1 MTLPMLSRLKEI
13 CGDGVVPVPGGWALN
28 LGPQSSVDVT
38 GPQLPGV
45 TQFHPGSGPLDL
57 PRMSRFLDRQPP
69 EALDRTVHTLPR
81 SPGRLTLSGLGEQ
94 ADLLRLP
101 VQAWV
106 ADLRPDEPGAAL
118 PLAPHRVIYF
128 DRHGQMT
135 VPGQGDVVRVVPRS
149 SRAPRPY
156 AEVNDEVASI
166 VAAHPHPPGR
176 IVFSDGGV
184 ELGLP
189 AALVNHRRPVA
200 TGLRGAFE
208 REDVGAVG
216 AVPVEVL
223 DGYVEL
229 LRRMQSAAP
238 GAHGLV
244 AVDGAA
250 GTSLYLGVREPHGV
264 SFIDLATLRAALLP
278 QDAAGISFGMLP
290 DSLSV
295 QDVLSALNTIAAGRS
310 PRVER
315 PVAPAGAGPVG
326 PTRLNRLQL
335 ADAVRDTVR
344 AVGSGTDQINCVALL
359 DALKD
364 RLYPTGVRATGVHDD
379 LALSTGRPEGTL
391 VPGATWNRVPSWD
404 DLRRAVFDAGPGAA
418 AFVLLGRRSGIGHGF
433 ALYHLADGTIVR
445 VDVQAEPDRRIVEGV
460 DGLEPVA
467 ATRAVVVDDTGR
479 VVDKAFAPVVESAG
493 PVRAQLDTPNDPR
506 FGMSRRQPGPD
517 SPNGVRADTPTT
529 VEWAPPDTPTTVE
542 GAQDVQSRPRPP
554 RPRPFSEDSLTP
566 RERQIWDGTHLS
578 AAEQASIRPD
588 MVSRSLRQRRI
599 TVILNRRRDLAET
612 QRSLQAA
619 RAALDAAPEG
629 RFATIAEREEHVNA
643 ALEGARQRWNREVP
657 IPHREEPPTPPA
669 VLLRMAREA
678 LGHEEQRATMYLVGS
693 PRDIRTERQV
703 YLDLAMDHV
712 DHPRM
717 ALTDDQHREWDG
729 HDAEAAMQRVA
740 ILANA
745 VRRLAATV
753 DGDEVATAPPP
764 PGTRPVVGGPPLDGL
779 SDGEWQTMHG
789 GPLHIRPPMDLTLA
803 PEQHHRAGR
812 HEVHTLRLEIRRL
825 SRALEDITR
834 TDPVPQAHRQRMFE
848 PLEPIAPG
856 RPLARPRLTRPG
868 RQLFRTVLATGR
880 RELVTLAAHDEHRW
894 PTGGRRLGTAA
905 DLDVDPVS
913 TSEAPE
919 MPAGINPRTNTD
931 TSNIE
936 EVEGSVQYEYY
947 TVDRTTGLSAKE
959 VLDPRERIHETKPLG
974 GYEPGGY
981 AWRHGRRVPVGEPR
995 ARVLTYDEG
1004 TGRWDVVPMD
1014 TRHVPS
1020 PPDRDADGRPVG
1032 SALPAPASAA
1042 STRYQVLRRDPDGV
1056 IDLLTYHGAPNVA
1069 PGPGGPGGIY
1079 QYHRLDGTR
1088 AGWHAGVIPGFP
1100 ATTVRLEGTVA
1111 GQTSVALVRDTDT
1124 GLWRPVP
1131 TVTEDTAPSGTPAP
1145 PAPPRTF
1152 HRLNQTTGNL
1162 EDLPVKAIQLDVLEL
1177 DLGTGA
1183 VKRAAFA
1190 ASSGPDIDGLALDP
1204 LNNLVLPPA
1213 TARGSLRYDPD
1224 AHEIQLHPSDDSSG
1238 GGGTFGDGRRP
1249 TGGGQ
1254 WGTARPTPG
1263 VGGGSRVVTRRPITT
1278 FTRTADRLAD
1288 RPAGDTPRP
1297 VVDDADTPPPTPQ
1310 PVRRPQPPTDQRR
1323 SRRSTTTAG
1332 VPHRVIRT
1340 TRRTPSPDRFDEP
1353 LAGVLDPRRAR
1364 MAVGSFNQVLVTH
1377 RGVAP
1382 SSLPRLS
1389 PAMAALS
1396 TQFNRSSAGDEPVA
1410 NRPSSYGTLGGATPA
1425 GTGTPVADPPPLAWG
1440 RMDDQQLSSEAAS
1453 VLDRRGLHAV
1463 AADEPGGVIGTVLS
1477 SGVLHRVPGMRAL
1490 TTSAATVSPDS
1501 IAGMLLAERIDG
1513 GWPMLGVSIVDQAID
1528 GAIAGW
1534 IAAGLPADA
1543 VPEPVRAGLAGNDG
1557 QPLPGAEVLVHL
1569 AAMLAGRPVD
1579 VVRSDGSQVR
1589 YGPDST
1595 EPPMVL
1601 VADSTDTLLATVPR
1615 DLVPAVLAAEPAQV
1629 LRPGLPDDPT
1639 TVQDDAGSLDELGR
1653 ALATITGVENL
1664 PLPDPEQWAAGLRT
1678 QLAGSDSVDQNGGIP
1693 QREDATLDTAL
1704 AAVRDALSDTHRT
1717 LAPPHTSWP
1726 GVIEQAGDPNI
1737 LNREQADALR
1747 DRGLAAVWTRP
1758 GGNALFEA
1766 LRLAGRHGSVRL
1778 GNIADVPAASL
1789 RSAFGALVRAEL
1801 GRPGESPLTAAERSD
1816 ATVGRAAVLDFAARL
1831 ATPTGVLYPETPH
1844 LLARTM
1850 TAVFGV
1856 DVEII
1861 GPDGTPHLYQVPG
1874 ERAPRQP
1881 LTLVVD
1887 ANGHVMATVPL
1898 RSHPGTVRVPG
1909 PRTVQLE
1916 LATYVHPAV
1925 VLEPPSDSS
1934 DLAGGDVSDLSAEG
1948 VADHESTDHQP
1959 TTDRDSLEYAT
1970 DPEPGGPDGGRP
1982 GAGGEPPIDRVR
1994 PPLVLPPAHSTVHSI
2009 GIPRGTLPHVDEL
2022 VSQVRAAA
2030 IARGRPIA
2038 ERQLN
2043 ELGQRLLG
2051 NYRQVAGGGHSVT
2064 LDGVELLI
2072 TMAPSDPRFIPNPAG
2087 SYDLVAPGPSRDAE
2101 AGRET
2106 NAQGR
2111 FRANENTHGTFN
2123 TGGVSQSHTG
2133 QGTSL
2138 RGRLAVG
2145 FGFGVGPGVLQAG
2158 RFGGGIGGTANES
2171 AWTTSQFKDA
2181 ESGRVESNRVDS
2193 TLIAYRPNWTV
2204 QMRSD
2209 PALDWD
2215 DVPPVW
2221 KSDGA
2226 HQDPLLVYI
2235 PDHYLGDAG
2244 PQVIAHDPGPG
2255 APGEAEFEANQT
2267 RLPDTYFASG
2277 LTGLPKLYD
2286 NIVHQVQAGG
2296 VPMPLGSPMRE
2307 ELRQKLWKLDANL
2320 GTAINEHDGYRI
2332 TLHDQ
2337 HGQAVAVVRV
2347 HTIRSARAQR
2357 AGATSNVSHLERVR
2371 TAIVGQSA
2379 SHGVKNESSAQV
2391 SGGVGLASSLGF
2403 GFSVSAHLGW
2413 TWTNSDTTN
2422 AGRTG
2427 LWVLVSRYTGHTN
2440 GYTMPLRHWATV
2452 STVARPAARPA
2463 LTDSVDGTALVRL
2476 PEPAAYAH
2484 GLPVDSRAVNGTQPN
2499 QRRIAYRPGA
2509 TRDTG
2514 GRRATGGVLP
2524 RHVYDGRGI
2533 GMGLARVDDEAVTR
2547 LRNRV
2552 MTELR
2557 ERGFL
2562 PPDDDRPFHHSTA
2575 VYDQVTQ
2582 NMQLA
2587 NLNVVTKF
2595 VSGDGLDSH
2604 FDQSLQDGLPFTL
2617 TVREPNGKLRS
2628 ARVTINARQY
2638 LAEYTPPQ
2646 GLVTDPEQSPN
2657 SQYYRR
2663 RTGEY
2668 HLVNLA
2674 IGTGSGGMRAGGGQT
2689 FAAGAGASV
2698 GLGLLK
2704 NVGGAVEFQR
2714 SVGASQGV
2722 GFVVNR
2728 PELLEYPGDVDEF
2741 VLPTSYFATIEYDD
2755 GTPTMRNED
2764 DPVRA
2769 EVTVHLVPLL
2779 NTGIAEAGPAATAG
2793 SPTPRE
2799 VIDQAVVYHLDTSGL
2814 LEAARTLQPQLTG
2827 VGATNDEE
2835 VNNFAG
2841 QIMQRSFLKEALGHQ
2856 LQTNQLFESGL
2867 VADRHGALAVS
2878 ADLGASTF
2886 VGATKDQF
2894 TLGLI
2899 KLWLAQ
2905 ASHTSSRGRGITV
2918 DQLDLALHGNPG
2930 LPLLT
2935 DITGEVD
2942 RSVHWGWNRNES
2954 MSRTGGKE
2962 LLELDFHRAYAFATT
2977 VDFVVQGIRERG
2989 GKLVSAR
2996 PEHST
3001 VTVDG
3006 KAMVYLLAEP
3016 EALAAYA
3023 DGHVPIS
3030 LAQLQ
3035 NALDRWQNGELT
3047 LSNNLVERILRR
3059 LMNDY
3064 GPGDSALR
3072 AWSGGIAETVEDGHR
3087 DALRAALIKAGLET
3101 PNDLWSAPYLTRTG
3115 PRALGHSGVHDF
3127 TFNDRSRMFDLVYEA
3142 VEAAA
3147 PGLLGVRQEDWA
3159 QRMRELKT
3167 QVWYRKVVPGG
3178 QSLFGRVPGGLDLL
3192 QSIMSGG
3199 REQSML
3205 EDMLGTHG
3213 ISFFLVNPI
3222 GDTLTDVVEVN
3233 LQLLTSS
3240 TPTVRDF
3247 VGGTGLENYG
3257 HAYAEQ
3263 TTGTSR
3269 DSTHTSTLPKVGLA
3283 GAHHTSGGPE
3293 LHFADGHHEGVTHA
3307 TQNTEEQTAYD
3318 WTGEYRFDI
3327 ATEFRLTVRRL
3338 DMVSRPLN
3346 NTLVHGYRSWAG
3358 HTEPVVVRRAGNLV
3372 LRVPRGLAEAQPL
3385 QGPDPVIDLSA
3396 LPRLPGDSYITAA
3409 LVDDALPAA
3418 EALLA
3423 RVLGPV
3429 AGDPGFR
3436 SSISLPVLLSRSHL
3450 TNHLTKALAGREY
3463 LLVDNMFIPGHS
3475 SNRVSMW
3482 LSGDLYNLR
3491 VLAPIVN
3498 ATGTGRYAKHQ
3509 AGTNA
3514 FSNHDRL
3521 RPSFVGGVDQAAQ
3534 THLNDPANPT
3544 QAGATDTF
3552 DASTSASRVA
3562 PRGVNN
3568 SAGDN
3573 YRNETHIKQQG
3584 EVFLVEADVVLR
3596 LAAERNT
3603 DNPLLPA
3610 RHQSREYSDPI
3621 TGTVFL
3627 EIFADELVELQ
3638 ARAAAANAAAAA
3650 FVDPATWPRADR
3662 QSQEFPLDEQLINV
3676 GKEIGDVRRTPREVA
3691 RRIQRKLDRPGPI
3704 RLTSQPGRRVFRA
3717 YEAVRAWAFEHLEE
3731 VDPAAATR
3739 VYAEQALLPHLE
3751 LQLAGPNRA
3760 EPADVA
3766 ETWTRIWDL
3775 VREVNERHTTP
3786 RALPPETALA
3796 GLDNV
3801 HTARQVARDL
3811 GRHVQLEDVDQF
3823 GDPVVHSIDPAG
3835 RVFRLDNFGEPLTA
3849 PAAYSI
3855 LLDELN
3861 RASAVDPD
3869 GEPVD
3874 PARWQGRQLDEDRIR
3889 AGIDDVALY
3898 GLYRTSWSRSQT
3910 FEQAIRGAI
3919 ADHDRAL
3926 ADAVESVDPAP
3937 PPPSPPADSDT
3948 HSVLSRRPRPRDGSF
3963 AESDHDEVL
3972 SRMASLRRRFA
3983 GHRPEEGTVD
3993 TDTESDNEVR
4003 APSDAGSSYD
4013 PRPDVPR
4020 EGAWRRPGL
4029 DSLRGVVESSTSDE
4043 PTPLTSAHFPPS
4055 QESVA
4060 VRRDRALDELGPDGR
4075 AALRERA
4082 AQIVRRITFGLADN
4096 ETAASHYPGRAIE
4109 SGISLHEQMRFLLPS
4124 EPFGRLQDVA
4134 DALLFE
4140 GPGSAELVADGL
4152 RSQVE
4157 TAFGRR
4163 LRRPA
4168 PDFDEVDPNRID
4180 TGQQAA
4186 LGRLGRYARWT
4197 PPGDD
4202 SWFAS
4207 VLRAARELP
4216 QMPSALAG
4224 IDVHDP
4230 DALRALI
4237 HGQFAGAPGLSEDN
4251 GFLIDQMFDVPM
4263 AAQFLGVQIVVVDRN
4278 GRQHVFGAGSAIY
4291 LVRNGNHYMPA
4302 LPSRPVARMDAGPSA
4317 LEVSDGAVVD
4327 VVSVGGWRR
4336 GVDGGYEVWQ
4346 RVGGLPVDVRRG

>member
-1 MTLPMLSRLKEI
+1 M
-13 CGDGVVPVPGGWALN
+13 
-28 LGPQSSVDVT
+28 
-38 GPQLPGV
+38 
-45 TQFHPGSGPLDL
+45 
-57 PRMSRFLDRQPP
+57 
-69 EALDRTVHTLPR
+69 
-81 SPGRLTLSGLGEQ
+81 
-94 ADLLRLP
+94 
-101 VQAWV
+101 
-106 ADLRPDEPGAAL
+106 
-118 PLAPHRVIYF
+118 
-128 DRHGQMT
+128 
-135 VPGQGDVVRVVPRS
+135 
-149 SRAPRPY
+149 
-156 AEVNDEVASI
+156 
-166 VAAHPHPPGR
+166 
-176 IVFSDGGV
+176 
-184 ELGLP
+184 
-189 AALVNHRRPVA
+189 
-200 TGLRGAFE
+200 
-208 REDVGAVG
+208 
-216 AVPVEVL
+216 
-223 DGYVEL
+223 
-229 LRRMQSAAP
+229 
-238 GAHGLV
+238 
-244 AVDGAA
+244 
-250 GTSLYLGVREPHGV
+250 
-264 SFIDLATLRAALLP
+264 
-278 QDAAGISFGMLP
+278 
-290 DSLSV
+290 
-295 QDVLSALNTIAAGRS
+295 
-310 PRVER
+310 
-315 PVAPAGAGPVG
+315 
-326 PTRLNRLQL
+326 
-335 ADAVRDTVR
+335 
-344 AVGSGTDQINCVALL
+344 
-359 DALKD
+359 
-364 RLYPTGVRATGVHDD
+364 
-379 LALSTGRPEGTL
+379 
-391 VPGATWNRVPSWD
+391 
-404 DLRRAVFDAGPGAA
+404 
-418 AFVLLGRRSGIGHGF
+418 
-433 ALYHLADGTIVR
+433 
-445 VDVQAEPDRRIVEGV
+445 
-460 DGLEPVA
+460 
-467 ATRAVVVDDTGR
+467 
-479 VVDKAFAPVVESAG
+479 
-493 PVRAQLDTPNDPR
+493 
-506 FGMSRRQPGPD
+506 
-517 SPNGVRADTPTT
+517 
-529 VEWAPPDTPTTVE
+529 
-542 GAQDVQSRPRPP
+542 
-554 RPRPFSEDSLTP
+554 
-566 RERQIWDGTHLS
+566 
-578 AAEQASIRPD
+578 
-588 MVSRSLRQRRI
+588 
-599 TVILNRRRDLAET
+599 
-612 QRSLQAA
+612 
-619 RAALDAAPEG
+619 
-629 RFATIAEREEHVNA
+629 
-643 ALEGARQRWNREVP
+643 
-657 IPHREEPPTPPA
+657 
-669 VLLRMAREA
+669 
-678 LGHEEQRATMYLVGS
+678 
-693 PRDIRTERQV
+693 
-703 YLDLAMDHV
+703 
-712 DHPRM
+712 
-717 ALTDDQHREWDG
+717 
-729 HDAEAAMQRVA
+729 
-740 ILANA
+740 
-745 VRRLAATV
+745 
-753 DGDEVATAPPP
+753 
-764 PGTRPVVGGPPLDGL
+764 
-779 SDGEWQTMHG
+779 
-789 GPLHIRPPMDLTLA
+789 
-803 PEQHHRAGR
+803 
-812 HEVHTLRLEIRRL
+812 
-825 SRALEDITR
+825 
-834 TDPVPQAHRQRMFE
+834 
-848 PLEPIAPG
+848 
-856 RPLARPRLTRPG
+856 
-868 RQLFRTVLATGR
+868 
-880 RELVTLAAHDEHRW
+880 
-894 PTGGRRLGTAA
+894 
-905 DLDVDPVS
+905 
-913 TSEAPE
+913 
-919 MPAGINPRTNTD
+919 
-931 TSNIE
+931 
-936 EVEGSVQYEYY
+936 
-947 TVDRTTGLSAKE
+947 
-959 VLDPRERIHETKPLG
+959 
-974 GYEPGGY
+974 
-981 AWRHGRRVPVGEPR
+981 
-995 ARVLTYDEG
+995 
-1004 TGRWDVVPMD
+1004 
-1014 TRHVPS
+1014 
-1020 PPDRDADGRPVG
+1020 
-1032 SALPAPASAA
+1032 
-1042 STRYQVLRRDPDGV
+1042 
-1056 IDLLTYHGAPNVA
+1056 
-1069 PGPGGPGGIY
+1069 
-1079 QYHRLDGTR
+1079 
-1088 AGWHAGVIPGFP
+1088 
-1100 ATTVRLEGTVA
+1100 
-1111 GQTSVALVRDTDT
+1111 
-1124 GLWRPVP
+1124 
-1131 TVTEDTAPSGTPAP
+1131 
-1145 PAPPRTF
+1145 
-1152 HRLNQTTGNL
+1152 
-1162 EDLPVKAIQLDVLEL
+1162 
-1177 DLGTGA
+1177 
-1183 VKRAAFA
+1183 
-1190 ASSGPDIDGLALDP
+1190 
-1204 LNNLVLPPA
+1204 LPPA

-1249 TGGGQ
+1249 TGGGRP
-1254 WGTARPTPG
+1254 GTARPTLG
-1263 VGGGSRVVTRRPITT
+1263 GTRGGSRVVTRRPITT
-1278 FTRTADRLAD
+1278 FTRTADRSAD
-1288 RPAGDTPRP
+1288 RPAGDPPQP
-1297 VVDDADTPPPTPQ
+1297 VVDDADTPPRTPQ

-1332 VPHRVIRT
+1332 VARRVIQT
-1340 TRRTPSPDRFDEP
+1340 TRRTPSPDRSEEP

-1364 MAVGSFNQVLVTH
+1364 MAVGSFNRVLVTH

-1382 SSLPRLS
+1382 GSLPRLS

-1396 TQFNRSSAGDEPVA
+1396 TQLNRSSAGDEPVA

-1425 GTGTPVADPPPLAWG
+1425 RAGAQAADPPPLAWG
-1440 RMDDQQLSSEAAS
+1440 RMDDQRLSSEAAS
-1453 VLDRRGLHAV
+1453 VLDQRGLHAV
-1463 AADEPGGVIGTVLS
+1463 AADESGGVIGTVLS
-1477 SGVLHRVPGMRAL
+1477 SGVLHRVPGMQAL

-1513 GWPMLGVSIVDQAID
+1513 GWPTLGVSIVDQTID

-1543 VPEPVRAGLAGNDG
+1543 VPEPVRAGLAGNDR

-1569 AAMLAGRPVD
+1569 AAILAGRPVD

-1639 TVQDDAGSLDELGR
+1639 TVQDDVGSLDELGR
-1653 ALATITGVENL
+1653 ALATISGVENL
-1664 PLPDPEQWAAGLRT
+1664 PLPDREQWAAGLRT
-1678 QLAGSDSVDQNGGIP
+1678 QLVGSDSVDRNGGIP
-1693 QREDATLDTAL
+1693 QREDATLDGAL
-1704 AAVRDALSDTHRT
+1704 AAVREALSDTHRT
-1717 LAPPHTSWP
+1717 PAPPHTSWP

-1758 GGNALFEA
+1758 DGNALFEA
-1766 LRLAGRHGSVRL
+1766 LRLAGRHGPVRL
-1778 GNIADVPAASL
+1778 GNVADVPAASL

-1816 ATVGRAAVLDFAARL
+1816 AAVGRAAVLDFAARL
-1831 ATPTGVLYPETPH
+1831 ATPTGMLYPETPH

-1861 GPDGTPHLYQVPG
+1861 GPDGTSHLYQAPG
-1874 ERAPRQP
+1874 ERAPRRP

-1887 ANGHVMATVPL
+1887 ANGHVMATVPV
-1898 RSHPGTVRVPG
+1898 RSRPGTVRVPG
-1909 PRTVQLE
+1909 PGTARVSGPRTVQLE
-1916 LATYVHPAV
+1916 PATDVHPAV
-1925 VLEPPSDSS
+1925 FLEPPSDSENSAGHPDPDLSGSVYNGGSS
-1934 DLAGGDVSDLSAEG
+1934 DREPAGTSDVAGGDVTDLPPEG
-1948 VADHESTDHQP
+1948 VANHESTGHQP
-1959 TTDRDSLEYAT
+1959 TSDRGSLEYAT

-1994 PPLVLPPAHSTVHSI
+1994 PPLVLPPARSTVHSI

-2043 ELGQRLLG
+2043 ELGQRLLA

-2106 NAQGR
+2106 SAQGR

-2158 RFGGGIGGTANES
+2158 RFGGSIAGTANES

-2255 APGEAEFEANQT
+2255 APGQEEFEANQT

-2286 NIVHQVQAGG
+2286 NIVDQVQAGG

-2320 GTAINEHDGYRI
+2320 GAAINEHDGYRI

-2347 HTIRSARAQR
+2347 RTIRSARAQR

-2379 SHGVKNESSAQV
+2379 SHGVKNESNAQV
-2391 SGGVGLASSLGF
+2391 SGAVDLASSRGF

-2413 TWTNSDTTN
+2413 TWTNNDTTN

-2476 PEPAAYAH
+2476 PEPAAYSH
-2484 GLPVDSRAVNGTQPN
+2484 GLPVDTRAVNGTQPN
-2499 QRRIAYRPGA
+2499 QQRIAYRPGA

-2514 GRRATGGVLP
+2514 GKRATGGVLP

-2533 GMGLARVDDEAVTR
+2533 GMGLARVDDESVMR

-2617 TVREPNGKLRS
+2617 TVREPNGTLRS

-2646 GLVTDPEQSPN
+2646 GPVTDPEQSPN

-2674 IGTGSGGMRAGGGQT
+2674 IGTGSGGTRAGGGQT
-2689 FAAGAGASV
+2689 FAAGAGASL

-2704 NVGGAVEFQR
+2704 SIGGAVEYQR

-2722 GFVVNR
+2722 GFTVNR

-2841 QIMQRSFLKEALGHQ
+2841 QIMQRSFLKEALSHQ

-2905 ASHTSSRGRGITV
+2905 ASHSSSRGRGISV

-2930 LPLLT
+2930 LPWLT

-2942 RSVHWGWNRNES
+2942 RRAHWGWNRNES

-2989 GKLVSAR
+2989 GKLVPAR

-3001 VTVDG
+3001 VNVDG

-3035 NALDRWQNGELT
+3035 DALNRWQNGELT
-3047 LSNNLVERILRR
+3047 LSNNLVGRILRR

-3087 DALRAALIKAGLET
+3087 DALRAALIKAGLES

-3127 TFNDRSRMFDLVYEA
+3127 TFNDGSRMFDLVYEG

-3147 PGLLGVRQEDWA
+3147 PGLLGVRQDDWA
-3159 QRMRELKT
+3159 QRMRELET

-3192 QSIMSGG
+3192 QSITSGG

-3233 LQLLTSS
+3233 LQLLLTSS

-3283 GAHHTSGGPE
+3283 GAHNTSGGPE

-3327 ATEFRLTVRRL
+3327 DTEFRLTVRRL

-3346 NTLVHGYRSWAG
+3346 NALTHGYRSLAG

-3385 QGPDPVIDLSA
+3385 QGPAPVIDMSA

-3475 SNRVSMW
+3475 SDRVSMW

-3509 AGTNA
+3509 AGTSS

-3544 QAGATDTF
+3544 QPGATDNF

-3568 SAGDN
+3568 SAADN
-3573 YRNETHIKQQG
+3573 YRNETHIKEQG
-3584 EVFLVEADVVLR
+3584 EVFLVEANVVLR

-3603 DNPLLPA
+3603 DNPVLPA

-3676 GKEIGDVRRTPREVA
+3676 GTEIGDVRRTPIEVA
-3691 RRIQRKLDRPGPI
+3691 RRIQRTLDRPGPI

-3717 YEAVRAWAFEHLEE
+3717 YEAVRAWAFEQLEN

-3739 VYAEQALLPHLE
+3739 VYAEHALLPHLE

-3760 EPADVA
+3760 DPADVA
-3766 ETWTRIWDL
+3766 DTWTRIWDL
-3775 VREVNERHTTP
+3775 VREVNRHRTTP
-3786 RALPPETALA
+3786 AVLPPEVALA

-3801 HTARQVARDL
+3801 HTARQVARAL

-3823 GDPVVHSIDPAG
+3823 GNPVVHRIDPAG

-3849 PAAYSI
+3849 PAAYAI

-3874 PARWQGRQLDEDRIR
+3874 PARWHGRQLDEDRIR
-3889 AGIDDVALY
+3889 AGIDHFALY
-3898 GLYRTSWSRSQT
+3898 GLYRTSWSRAQT

-3926 ADAVESVDPAP
+3926 ADAVESVAPAP
-3937 PPPSPPADSDT
+3937 PPPSAPAESDT

-3972 SRMASLRRRFA
+3972 ARMASLRRRFA

-3993 TDTESDNEVR
+3993 TDTESDDEVR
-4003 APSDAGSSYD
+4003 GPSDAGSSHD
-4013 PRPDVPR
+4013 PRPDVRR
-4020 EGAWRRPGL
+4020 EGARRRPGP
-4029 DSLRGVVESSTSDE
+4029 DSLRADSDAEDVAYTPWSVPKRSWGTITPRADLGAGDPTDDGRTSSEGNGDQIGVVESSASDE
-4043 PTPLTSAHFPPS
+4043 PAPLPP
-4055 QESVA
+4055 SVA

-4109 SGISLHEQMRFLLPS
+4109 SDVSLHEQMRFLLPS

-4140 GPGSAELVADGL
+4140 GPGQAELVADGL

-4168 PDFDEVDPNRID
+4168 PAFDEVDPNRID

-4202 SWFAS
+4202 SWFVS
-4207 VLRAARELP
+4207 VLRAARELA
-4216 QMPSALAG
+4216 QMPPALAG

-4237 HGQFAGAPGLSEDN
+4237 HDQVADAPGLSEDN
-4251 GFLIDQMFDVPM
+4251 GFLVDQMFDVPM

-4278 GRQHVFGAGSAIY
+4278 GRQHVFGAGPAIY

-4302 LPSRPVARMDAGPSA
+4302 LPSRSVGS
-4317 LEVSDGAVVD
+4317 VGAVPAVGAG
-4327 VVSVGGWRR
+4327 VVPVGGWRR
-4336 GVDGGYEVWQ
+4336 GVDGGYEVLQ
-4346 RVGGLPVDVRRG
+4346 RVVGLPADVRRGVASGVGNLCLVDSLSQLMRFHGVGGGMSAEQLRRYLEDGLPASAAGRADLERGEELDVYDPEISALLLGLGFRIQVLAGAVDGSVVAHPVRGVSGPLFLVFRTVVQSELRDGLGRVVRPEVGHFEPLFPRGVAPADVVPAGVVAAGAGSVVGSSPVLSAGSVLPSPVGGPDTLSEAQQRALDELGRYAGEMVMDGDAWFGSMIQAAREHQGRTGTVAVMAGMSPADLRAWLLLQLGDMAPSRNSVYAVAAAQGEGQYEAFLAALSRPGGYHPLFEVLVDVAAGLLDVRLHVITPEGVTVSSGRAGDPELYVVRTGGGHYLPALAGNRPDGLVGWDVEPSWPLFLPSGAGLLSTMDSGGVSGEVVVVGSGAGEPVGVLSAVQRAAGGVDQPVVVVSVPPGGSPDAGQVAAVRTLLNVYGWRGRVPVVVTRGRLTALESLLDLYGVSAVYQTSAAGAGLGGPSGGLAALNLSNSWVLRRPAGEPEAAGLSSEVLSAELLQAAAGRRRPVFDRPSTPVASFLSVPLHDTSRIRETYDTYRALLARDLPQVQQIVSRDPAFAGHQAVLGLAELGQFDAAVAYLQAGDDRPDVIAAPLLNIDRDATPVQRERAVVGMLPHLAALARAVSHDLASEAILLAVADLITENRSQEDVKNDIWFHKNLLPKDGRLRVGWVTHLTQLTQQLPEHNDSLGWIASAIMNCPD

>member
-1 MTLPMLSRLKEI
+1 MTLPMLSRLQEI

-28 LGPQSSVDVT
+28 LGSQSSVDAT

-101 VQAWV
+101 VQAWA

-156 AEVNDEVASI
+156 ADVNDEVASI
-166 VAAHPHPPGR
+166 VAGHPHPPGR

-189 AALVNHRRPVA
+189 AALVNHRRPAA

-229 LRRMQSAAP
+229 LHRMQSATP

-244 AVDGAA
+244 AVDSAA

-310 PRVER
+310 TPAER
-315 PVAPAGAGPVG
+315 PVAPAG
-326 PTRLNRLQL
+326 
-335 ADAVRDTVR
+335 
-344 AVGSGTDQINCVALL
+344 
-359 DALKD
+359 
-364 RLYPTGVRATGVHDD
+364 
-379 LALSTGRPEGTL
+379 RP
-391 VPGATWNRVPSWD
+391 
-404 DLRRAVFDAGPGAA
+404 
-418 AFVLLGRRSGIGHGF
+418 
-433 ALYHLADGTIVR
+433 DGT
-445 VDVQAEPDRRIVEGV
+445 P
-460 DGLEPVA
+460 
-467 ATRAVVVDDTGR
+467 ATA
-479 VVDKAFAPVVESAG
+479 
-493 PVRAQLDTPNDPR
+493 
-506 FGMSRRQPGPD
+506 
-517 SPNGVRADTPTT
+517 
-529 VEWAPPDTPTTVE
+529 E
-542 GAQDVQSRPRPP
+542 GAQDVESRPRPP

-588 MVSRSLRQRRI
+588 QVSRSLRQRRI
-599 TVILNRRRDLAET
+599 TVIRNRRRDLAET

-629 RFATIAEREEHVNA
+629 RFATVAEREEHVNA

-657 IPHREEPPTPPA
+657 IPDREEPPTPPA

-678 LGHEEQRATMYLVGS
+678 LGHEEQRAAMYLAGS
-693 PRDIRTERQV
+693 PLDVRTERQV
-703 YLDLAMDHV
+703 YLNLAMDHV

-717 ALTDDQHREWDG
+717 TLTDDQHHEWDRR
-729 HDAEAAMQRVA
+729 DAEAATQRIA

-753 DGDEVATAPPP
+753 DGAEVATAPPP
-764 PGTRPVVGGPPLDGL
+764 PGTRPVVGGPPIDGL
-779 SDGEWQTMHG
+779 SDQEWQTLHG
-789 GPLHIRPPMDLTLA
+789 GPLHLRPPMELTLA

-848 PLEPIAPG
+848 PLEPTAPG
-856 RPLARPRLTRPG
+856 RPLDRQPLTRPG

-880 RELVTLAAHDEHRW
+880 RELVTLVAHDEHQW

-931 TSNIE
+931 TSNVE
-936 EVEGSVQYEYY
+936 KVEGPVQYEYY
-947 TVDRTTGLSAKE
+947 TVDRTTGLSTKE

-981 AWRHGRRVPVGEPR
+981 AWRHDRRVPVGEPR

-1020 PPDRDADGRPVG
+1020 PPDRNTDGRPVG
-1032 SALPAPASAA
+1032 SALPAPAPAA

-1069 PGPGGPGGIY
+1069 PGPDGPGGIY

-1088 AGWHAGVIPGFP
+1088 AGWHTGVIPGFP

-1131 TVTEDTAPSGTPAP
+1131 TVTENTAPSGTPAP

-1190 ASSGPDIDGLALDP
+1190 ASPGPDLGGLALDP
-1204 LNNLVLPPA
+1204 LNNLVLPPP
-1213 TARGSLRYDPD
+1213 TTRGALRYDPD

-1254 WGTARPTPG
+1254 PGTTRTIPG
-1263 VGGGSRVVTRRPITT
+1263 SGAGSRVVTRRPITT

-1297 VVDDADTPPPTPQ
+1297 AGDDADTPPPTPQ

-1332 VPHRVIRT
+1332 VPGQVIRT
-1340 TRRTPSPDRFDEP
+1340 TRRTPSPDRSDEP

-1377 RGVAP
+1377 RGVTP

-1389 PAMAALS
+1389 PAMAALR
-1396 TQFNRSSAGDEPVA
+1396 TQFNRSSAGDEPAA
-1410 NRPSSYGTLGGATPA
+1410 NRPSPYGTLGRATPA
-1425 GTGTPVADPPPLAWG
+1425 GTGTPAADPPPLAWA
-1440 RMDDQQLSSEAAS
+1440 RTDDQQLSSEAAS
-1453 VLDRRGLHAV
+1453 FLDQRGLHAV
-1463 AADEPGGVIGTVLS
+1463 AADESGGVIGTVLS
-1477 SGVLHRVPGMRAL
+1477 SGVLHRVPGMQAL

-1513 GWPMLGVSIVDQAID
+1513 GWPTLGVSVVDPAID

-1543 VPEPVRAGLAGNDG
+1543 VPEPVRAGLADNDG

-1639 TVQDDAGSLDELGR
+1639 TVQDDAGSLHELGQ

-1664 PLPDPEQWAAGLRT
+1664 PLPDPEQWAAGLRA
-1678 QLAGSDSVDQNGGIP
+1678 QLVGSTSAGQNDGIP
-1693 QREDATLDTAL
+1693 QREDATLDGAL
-1704 AAVRDALSDTHRT
+1704 AAVRDALSGTHRT
-1717 LAPPHTSWP
+1717 PAPPHTNWP
-1726 GVIEQAGDPNI
+1726 SVIEQAGDPNN

-1747 DRGLAAVWTRP
+1747 DRGLAAIWTRP
-1758 GGNALFEA
+1758 DGNALFEA
-1766 LRLAGRHGSVRL
+1766 LRLAGHHGPVRL

-1789 RSAFGALVRAEL
+1789 RSAFGTLVRAEL
-1801 GRPGESPLTAAERSD
+1801 GRQGESPLTAAERSD
-1816 ATVGRAAVLDFAARL
+1816 AAVGRAAVLDFAARL

-1874 ERAPRQP
+1874 EGAPRQP

-1887 ANGHVMATVPL
+1887 ANGHVMATAPV

-1909 PRTVQLE
+1909 PGT
-1916 LATYVHPAV
+1916 A
-1925 VLEPPSDSS
+1925 
-1934 DLAGGDVSDLSAEG
+1934 G
-1948 VADHESTDHQP
+1948 VADHESSDHQP
-1959 TTDRDSLEYAT
+1959 TTDRSSLEYAT

-1982 GAGGEPPIDRVR
+1982 GPGGEPPIDQVR
-1994 PPLVLPPAHSTVHSI
+1994 PPLVLPPAGSTVHSI

-2123 TGGVSQSHTG
+2123 TGGVSQSHSG

-2158 RFGGGIGGTANES
+2158 RFGASIAGTANES

-2215 DVPPVW
+2215 DVPPIW
-2221 KSDGA
+2221 KTDDA

-2244 PQVIAHDPGPG
+2244 PQVIAHNPGPG

-2286 NIVHQVQAGG
+2286 NIVEQVQAGG

-2320 GTAINEHDGYRI
+2320 GAAINEHDGYRI

-2347 HTIRSARAQR
+2347 RTIRSARAQR

-2379 SHGVKNESSAQV
+2379 SHGVKNESNAGL
-2391 SGGVGLASSLGF
+2391 SGGVNLASSSGF

-2413 TWTNSDTTN
+2413 TWTNNDTTN

-2427 LWVLVSRYTGHTN
+2427 LWVLVSRYAGHTN

-2514 GRRATGGVLP
+2514 GKRATGGVLP

-2617 TVREPNGKLRS
+2617 TVREPNGTLRS

-2646 GLVTDPEQSPN
+2646 GPVTDPEQSPN

-2674 IGTGSGGMRAGGGQT
+2674 IGTGSGGTRAGGGQT

-2698 GLGLLK
+2698 GLGLLS
-2704 NVGGAVEFQR
+2704 NLGGGVEFQR

-2827 VGATNDEE
+2827 AGATNDEE

-2867 VADRHGALAVS
+2867 AADRHGALAVS

-2905 ASHTSSRGRGITV
+2905 ASHASSRGHGITV

-2942 RSVHWGWNRNES
+2942 RRVHWGWNRSES

-2989 GKLVSAR
+2989 GKLVPAR
-2996 PEHST
+2996 PEHGT
-3001 VTVDG
+3001 VSVDG

-3047 LSNNLVERILRR
+3047 LSNSLVERILRR

-3072 AWSGGIAETVEDGHR
+3072 EWSDGIADTVEDGER
-3087 DALRAALIKAGLET
+3087 DALRAALRKAGLET
-3101 PNDLWSAPYLTRTG
+3101 PNDLWSAPYLTRIG

-3127 TFNDRSRMFDLVYEA
+3127 TFNDGSRMFDLVYEA

-3147 PGLLGVRQEDWA
+3147 PGLLGVRQDDWA
-3159 QRMRELKT
+3159 QRIRELQT
-3167 QVWYRKVVPGG
+3167 QVWYRKLVPGG
-3178 QSLFGRVPGGLDLL
+3178 RSLIGRVPGGLDLL

-3205 EDMLGTHG
+3205 EDMVGTHG

-3233 LQLLTSS
+3233 LQLVLTSS

-3269 DSTHTSTLPKVGLA
+3269 DSTHSSTLPRVGLA
-3283 GAHHTSGGPE
+3283 GPHHTSGGPE
-3293 LHFADGHHEGVTHA
+3293 LHFADGHHAGVTQA

-3346 NTLVHGYRSWAG
+3346 NTLTHGYRSWAG

-3385 QGPDPVIDLSA
+3385 QGPNPVIDLSA

-3423 RVLGPV
+3423 RVLGPA

-3450 TNHLTKALAGREY
+3450 TNHLTKTLAGREY

-3475 SNRVSMW
+3475 SDRVSMW

-3509 AGTNA
+3509 AGTTS

-3627 EIFADELVELQ
+3627 EVFADELVELQ

-3676 GKEIGDVRRTPREVA
+3676 GAEIGDVRRAPSEVA

-3704 RLTSQPGRRVFRA
+3704 RLTSEPGRRVFRA
-3717 YEAVRAWAFEHLEE
+3717 YEAVRAWAFEHLEA
-3731 VDPAAATR
+3731 VDPAAAAR

-3760 EPADVA
+3760 DPADVA

-3775 VREVNERHTTP
+3775 VREVNQRRTTP
-3786 RALPPETALA
+3786 AALPPEVALA

-3801 HTARQVARDL
+3801 HTARQVARAL
-3811 GRHVQLEDVDQF
+3811 GRHVQLEDVDPF
-3823 GDPVVHSIDPAG
+3823 GNPVVHRIDPAG

-3849 PAAYSI
+3849 PAAYAI

-3889 AGIDDVALY
+3889 AGIDDFALY

-3926 ADAVESVDPAP
+3926 ADAVESVDPVP
-3937 PPPSPPADSDT
+3937 PPPSTPADSDT
-3948 HSVLSRRPRPRDGSF
+3948 RSVLSRRPRPRDGSF
-3963 AESDHDEVL
+3963 AESDHDEV
-3972 SRMASLRRRFA
+3972 R
-3983 GHRPEEGTVD
+3983 G
-3993 TDTESDNEVR
+3993 
-4003 APSDAGSSYD
+4003 PSDAGSSYD
-4013 PRPDVPR
+4013 PRPDVGGD
-4020 EGAWRRPGL
+4020 GAWRRPGL
-4029 DSLRGVVESSTSDE
+4029 DSPREDSDAEDVAYPPRSVPKRSWGTTTPRANLGAGDPTDDGRTSSDGSGDQTGVGKSSTSDE
-4043 PTPLTSAHFPPS
+4043 PTPLTSAQFPPPR
-4055 QESVA
+4055 ESGA

-4082 AQIVRRITFGLADN
+4082 AQIVRRITFGLADD

-4109 SGISLHEQMRFLLPS
+4109 SGVSLHEQMRFLLPS

-4140 GPGSAELVADGL
+4140 GPGAAELVADGL

-4237 HGQFAGAPGLSEDN
+4237 HGQFADAPGLSSDN
-4251 GFLIDQMFDVPM
+4251 GFLVDQMFDVRM

-4278 GRQHVFGAGSAIY
+4278 GRQHDFGAGSAIY

-4302 LPSRPVARMDAGPSA
+4302 LPDRSVGSVGGVPVVAAG
-4317 LEVSDGAVVD
+4317 
-4327 VVSVGGWRR
+4327 VVSVGG
-4336 GVDGGYEVWQ
+4336 
-4346 RVGGLPVDVRRG
+4346 